1 MAALPQEQQ
10 PVTGL
15 FHSARALL
23 DSLLAIAH
31 TRLQL
36 LTTEL
41 QEEVRQVGAI
51 LLWAFIAA
59 FAAMMGLFLGAL
71 AVIFVFWDT
80 HRIAASLAMIA
91 LFIAIAVVAALVLM
105 KKLRDKPPMLD
116 DTLAELAKDRDNL
129 RNELLGD
136 RKQKFFAAYMTKARQ
151 RMTIRTHPETIAQI
165 VG

>member
-15 FHSARALL
+15 FQSASNFAGTLI
-23 DSLLAIAH
+23 AIAH

-91 LFIAIAVVAALVLM
+91 LFIVIAIGAGLM
-105 KKLRDKPPMLD
+105 LARKLRDKPPLLD

-129 RNELLGD
+129 
-136 RKQKFFAAYMTKARQ
+136 KARL
-151 RMTIRTHPETIAQI
+151 
-165 VG
+165 

>member
-1 MAALPQEQQ
+1 MAAIPHEQEPQQ
-10 PVTGL
+10 PVAGL
-15 FHSARALL
+15 FQSFSNFAGTLI
-23 DSLLAIAH
+23 AIAH

-59 FAAMMGLFLGAL
+59 FTAMMGLFLGAL

-91 LFIAIAVVAALVLM
+91 TFVAIAVVAALLLA
-105 KKLRDKPPMLD
+105 KKLRSKAPLLD

-129 RNELLGD
+129 
-136 RKQKFFAAYMTKARQ
+136 KARL
-151 RMTIRTHPETIAQI
+151 
-165 VG
+165 

>member
-1 MAALPQEQQ
+1 MAAIPQEQPQ

-15 FHSARALL
+15 LHSLSNFAGTLIAV
-23 DSLLAIAH
+23 AH
-31 TRLQL
+31 TRLEL

-51 LLWAFIAA
+51 LLWAFVAM

-80 HRIAASLAMIA
+80 HRLIASLAMIGM
-91 LFIAIAVVAALVLM
+91 FIAIAVAAGFVLA
-105 KKLRDKPPMLD
+105 KKLRSKSPLLD

-129 RNELLGD
+129 
-136 RKQKFFAAYMTKARQ
+136 KARL
-151 RMTIRTHPETIAQI
+151 
-165 VG
+165 

>member
-1 MAALPQEQQ
+1 MAALPQEQPA
-10 PVTGL
+10 PVSGL
-15 FHSARALL
+15 FQ
-23 DSLLAIAH
+23 SLSNFAGTLIAIAH

-91 LFIAIAVVAALVLM
+91 LFILIAIAAALVLRG
-105 KKLRDKPPMLD
+105 KLRDKPPMLD

-129 RNELLGD
+129 R
-136 RKQKFFAAYMTKARQ
+136 AR
-151 RMTIRTHPETIAQI
+151 M
-165 VG
+165 